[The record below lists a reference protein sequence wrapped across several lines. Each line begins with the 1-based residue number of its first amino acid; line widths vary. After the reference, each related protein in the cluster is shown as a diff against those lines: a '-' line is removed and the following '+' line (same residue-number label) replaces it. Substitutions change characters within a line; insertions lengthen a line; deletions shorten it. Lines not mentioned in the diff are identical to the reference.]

1 MSRRSLT
8 IALALVVTLALTITA
23 LALALTRVRTGS
35 GAQPQ
40 PAPVSTPPAAASGAP
55 APVPPRTGAL
65 LGAWVKPD
73 QFTDAG
79 RIAALDGFTRSVGR
93 PLDVVQDYHK
103 WNDEFPDEFD
113 RTVAHSGA
121 IPLIS
126 WGGTDTHLI
135 AVGDD
140 DEVIHQRAQ
149 ALKAWRAPVLL
160 RWRWEM
166 DRPNLAGE
174 VHGPAEYI
182 AAWKRIRAVFRAE
195 RVSNVSFVWC
205 PLAEGFGS
213 GKAQDYYP
221 GSDQVDWLCA
231 DAYTLDPGQPLEDL
245 LAPFLSWAQPLG
257 KPIVIAEFGSVP
269 GKDGQ
274 RAAWISAV
282 PALVAKY
289 PQLKALLYFDADTQQ
304 RTEERRW
311 SLRWDQR
318 DVQAFAGLA
327 RDPALN
333 TRHRRITP
341 G

>member
-1 MSRRSLT
+1 LYVGGYFPPDGEKVQAETASSFHASEVTACHRLA
-8 IALALVVTLALTITA
+8 IAHVYL
-23 LALALTRVRTGS
+23 RWGES
-35 GAQPQ
+35 FP
-40 PAPVSTPPAAASGAP
+40 ST
-55 APVPPRTGAL
+55 
-65 LGAWVKPD
+65 
-73 QFTDAG
+73 TDAQ
-79 RIAALDGFTRSVGR
+79 L
-93 PLDVVQDYHK
+93 
-103 WNDEFPDEFD
+103 
-113 RTVAHSGA
+113 AHSGHD
-121 IPLIS
+121 LLVS
-126 WGGTDTHLI
+126 WTGTDM
-135 AVGDD
+135 AVM
-140 DEVIHQRAQ
+140 AQ
-149 ALKAWRAPVLL
+149 GGADADILRLAEQIKSFGAPVFLEP
-160 RWRWEM
+160 RWEM

-274 RAAWISAV
+274 RAAWISAI

-311 SLRWDQR
+311 SLRWDRR